1 MWLFIF
7 IILNLI
13 LIIKLKIKN
22 IVLFR
27 LIDMSLVLSL
37 EPSRGHNVAGDAEEL
52 SAAIN
57 DLQALLVRLLSNF

>member
-1 MWLFIF
+1 M
-7 IILNLI
+7 
-13 LIIKLKIKN
+13 KN